1 MTPHTPSGFVDVRSD
16 AASLQPALVS
26 LHALPDANT
35 HSLRLSSSHAPAS
48 FSFLFFLNQISCQ
61 HFDVPHIFCQSLC
74 RFTPSFPSPP
84 LSCHVACCFQ
94 ADEDEVILNIN
105 HLL

>member
-35 HSLRLSSSHAPAS
+35 HTHSQTVQLTSI
-48 FSFLFFLNQISCQ
+48 FVFFFFFKSN
-61 HFDVPHIFCQSLC
+61 
-74 RFTPSFPSPP
+74 
-84 LSCHVACCFQ
+84 
-94 ADEDEVILNIN
+94 
-105 HLL
+105 

>member
-48 FSFLFFLNQISCQ
+48 FSFFFLNQISCQ
-61 HFDVPHIFCQSLC
+61 HFDVPHIFLPVFVPFYSI
-74 RFTPSFPSPP
+74 FSISSSI
-84 LSCHVACCFQ
+84 LSCGM
-94 ADEDEVILNIN
+94 
-105 HLL
+105 LLSGI